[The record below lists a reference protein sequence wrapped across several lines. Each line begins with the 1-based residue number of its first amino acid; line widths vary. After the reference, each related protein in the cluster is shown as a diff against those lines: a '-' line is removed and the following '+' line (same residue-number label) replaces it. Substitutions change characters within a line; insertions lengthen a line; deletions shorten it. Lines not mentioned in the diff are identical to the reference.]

1 MVQYI
6 EQDGHEKAEEI
17 DVLAE
22 EEYFMEKKKY
32 IETRIGAVKKYY
44 DNLESKFQQQMVL

>member
-1 MVQYI
+1 MVEYI

-22 EEYFMEKKKY
+22 EEFYMERQKY
-32 IETRIGAVKKYY
+32 LDQRVVAVKKYY
-44 DNLESKFQQQMVL
+44 DKLEDKYQQQILL